1 MRPRRERWET
11 EFAPVTLELA
21 LPDCPPIA
29 WKDVEAALRATV
41 ESIRIREINGSS
53 ADVLDYE
60 QNRENGLSVIAIG
73 GDKLARGLTLE
84 GLSISYFLR
93 GTTMNDRS
101 EEHTSELQSL
111 LRISYAVFS
120 LKKK

>member
-29 WKDVEAALRATV
+29 WKDVEAAMRANV
-41 ESIRIREINGSS
+41 ESIRIREINGRS

-60 QNRENGLSVIAIG
+60 QNRENGMSVIALG
-73 GDKLARGLTLE
+73 GDTLAQIGRASGKERGCPTVKIAGGDDTFTDKKLN
-84 GLSISYFLR
+84 
-93 GTTMNDRS
+93 M
-101 EEHTSELQSL
+101 
-111 LRISYAVFS
+111 
-120 LKKK
+120 